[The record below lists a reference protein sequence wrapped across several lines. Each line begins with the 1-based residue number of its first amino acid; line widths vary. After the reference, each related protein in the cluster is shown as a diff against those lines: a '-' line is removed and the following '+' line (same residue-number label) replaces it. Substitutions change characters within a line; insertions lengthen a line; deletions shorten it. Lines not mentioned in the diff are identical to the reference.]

1 MQGQSGAA
9 LNMNSKSEVQ
19 SLVERYVS
27 SVELAL
33 KDLKILDHNSTL
45 IDNNMELVID
55 AAKRY
60 LSDAKYY
67 LKIKKEA
74 IALTSISYAEGLL
87 DALRIMELVDFE
99 WQRVETS

>member
-1 MQGQSGAA
+1 
-9 LNMNSKSEVQ
+9 MNPDNEVR

-33 KDLKILDHNSTL
+33 KDLKFIDPNTILGHQN
-45 IDNNMELVID
+45 IELVID
-55 AAKRY
+55 AVKRY

-99 WQRVETS
+99 WQRVDKT

>member
-1 MQGQSGAA
+1 
-9 LNMNSKSEVQ
+9 MNSDIEVR
-19 SLVERYVS
+19 SLVGRYVS

-33 KDLKILDHNSTL
+33 KNLKIRNSNSIL
-45 IDNNMELVID
+45 VDQNMERVID
-55 AAKRY
+55 AVKRY

-74 IALTSISYAEGLL
+74 TALTSISYAEGLL

-99 WQRVETS
+99 WQRADKS

>member
-1 MQGQSGAA
+1 
-9 LNMNSKSEVQ
+9 MNSDSEVR
-19 SLVERYVS
+19 SLVRRYVS

-33 KDLKILDHNSTL
+33 RDLNIRDFDSTL
-45 IDNNMELVID
+45 IDKNMELVID

-99 WQRVETS
+99 WQRVDTS

>member
-1 MQGQSGAA
+1 
-9 LNMNSKSEVQ
+9 MNSDSEVR
-19 SLVERYVS
+19 SLVRRYVS
-27 SVELAL
+27 SVELVL
-33 KDLKILDHNSTL
+33 RDLNIRDFDSTL
-45 IDNNMELVID
+45 IDKNMELVID

-87 DALRIMELVDFE
+87 DALRIMELVDFK
-99 WQRVETS
+99 WQRVDTS

>member
-1 MQGQSGAA
+1 
-9 LNMNSKSEVQ
+9 MNPDNEVR

-33 KDLKILDHNSTL
+33 KDLKFIDPNTILWHQN
-45 IDNNMELVID
+45 IELVID
-55 AAKRY
+55 AVKRY

-74 IALTSISYAEGLL
+74 IALTSISYSEGLL

-99 WQRVETS
+99 WQRVDKT

>member
-1 MQGQSGAA
+1 
-9 LNMNSKSEVQ
+9 MNSDNEVRL
-19 SLVERYVS
+19 LVERYVY

-33 KDLKILDHNSTL
+33 KDLKLRKLDSILVDQK
-45 IDNNMELVID
+45 MELVID
-55 AAKRY
+55 AVKRY

-87 DALRIMELVDFE
+87 DALRIMELVEFE
-99 WQRVETS
+99 WKRVDRS

>member
-1 MQGQSGAA
+1 
-9 LNMNSKSEVQ
+9 MNSDNEVRL
-19 SLVERYVS
+19 LVERYVY

-33 KDLKILDHNSTL
+33 KDLKLRKLDSIL
-45 IDNNMELVID
+45 IDQKMELVID
-55 AAKRY
+55 TVKRY

-87 DALRIMELVDFE
+87 DALRIMELVEFE
-99 WQRVETS
+99 WKRVERT

>member
-1 MQGQSGAA
+1 
-9 LNMNSKSEVQ
+9 MNLDNEVR
-19 SLVERYVS
+19 SLVLRYVS
-27 SVELAL
+27 SIEFAL
-33 KDLKILDHNSTL
+33 KDLKIRDSNSTFL
-45 IDNNMELVID
+45 EHHIALVID

-67 LKIKKEA
+67 LGIKKEA

-99 WQRVETS
+99 WQRVDKS

>member
-1 MQGQSGAA
+1 
-9 LNMNSKSEVQ
+9 MNSDSEVRL
-19 SLVERYVS
+19 LVERYVY

-33 KDLKILDHNSTL
+33 KDLKLRKLDSILVDQK
-45 IDNNMELVID
+45 MELVID
-55 AAKRY
+55 AVKRY

-87 DALRIMELVDFE
+87 DALRIMELVEFE
-99 WQRVETS
+99 WKRVDRT

>member
-1 MQGQSGAA
+1 
-9 LNMNSKSEVQ
+9 MNSNNEVR
-19 SLVERYVS
+19 SLVEGYVS

-33 KDLKILDHNSTL
+33 KDLKFIDSNTILGNQN
-45 IDNNMELVID
+45 IELVID
-55 AAKRY
+55 AVKRY

-99 WQRVETS
+99 WKRVDKT

>member
-1 MQGQSGAA
+1 
-9 LNMNSKSEVQ
+9 MNSDSEIR
-19 SLVERYVS
+19 SLVGKYVS

-33 KDLKILDHNSTL
+33 KDLKIRDSNSILADQKMGL
-45 IDNNMELVID
+45 IID
-55 AAKRY
+55 AVKRY

-99 WQRVETS
+99 WQRVDKS

>member
-1 MQGQSGAA
+1 
-9 LNMNSKSEVQ
+9 MNSDSEVR
-19 SLVERYVS
+19 SLVGRYVS
-27 SVELAL
+27 SVELVL
-33 KDLKILDHNSTL
+33 KDLKLRDPNS
-45 IDNNMELVID
+45 IVVDQKMELVMD
-55 AAKRY
+55 AVKRY

-99 WQRVETS
+99 WKRVDKF

>member
-1 MQGQSGAA
+1 
-9 LNMNSKSEVQ
+9 MNSDNEVR

-27 SVELAL
+27 SIEFAL
-33 KDLKILDHNSTL
+33 KDLKIRDSNSTVVEHH
-45 IDNNMELVID
+45 IELVVD

-67 LKIKKEA
+67 LGIKKEA
-74 IALTSISYAEGLL
+74 IALISISYAEGLL

-99 WQRVETS
+99 WQRVDKS

>member
-1 MQGQSGAA
+1 
-9 LNMNSKSEVQ
+9 MNSDNEVR
-19 SLVERYVS
+19 SLVDKYVS

-33 KDLKILDHNSTL
+33 KDLKFIDPNTILGDQN
-45 IDNNMELVID
+45 IELVID
-55 AAKRY
+55 AVKRY

-99 WQRVETS
+99 WQRVDKT

>member
-1 MQGQSGAA
+1 
-9 LNMNSKSEVQ
+9 MNSDSEIR
-19 SLVERYVS
+19 SLVGKYVS

-33 KDLKILDHNSTL
+33 KDLKIRDSNSIL
-45 IDNNMELVID
+45 ADQKMDLVID
-55 AAKRY
+55 TVKRY

-99 WQRVETS
+99 WQRVDKS

>member
-1 MQGQSGAA
+1 
-9 LNMNSKSEVQ
+9 MNPDSDVR
-19 SLVERYVS
+19 SLVGKYVF

-33 KDLKILDHNSTL
+33 NDLKIRDSNSIL
-45 IDNNMELVID
+45 VDQNMELVID
-55 AAKRY
+55 AVKRY

-99 WQRVETS
+99 WQRVDKI

>member
-1 MQGQSGAA
+1 
-9 LNMNSKSEVQ
+9 MNSDSEVR
-19 SLVERYVS
+19 SLVRRYVS
-27 SVELAL
+27 SVELVL
-33 KDLKILDHNSTL
+33 RDLNIRDFDSTL
-45 IDNNMELVID
+45 IDKNMELVID

-99 WQRVETS
+99 WQRVDTS

>member
-1 MQGQSGAA
+1 
-9 LNMNSKSEVQ
+9 MNSDSEVR
-19 SLVERYVS
+19 SLVGRYVS

-33 KDLKILDHNSTL
+33 KDLKLRDPNS
-45 IDNNMELVID
+45 IVVDQKMELVMD
-55 AAKRY
+55 AVKRY

-99 WQRVETS
+99 WIRVERP

>member
-1 MQGQSGAA
+1 
-9 LNMNSKSEVQ
+9 MNSDREVR
-19 SLVERYVS
+19 SLVGRYVS

-33 KDLKILDHNSTL
+33 KDLKIRDSNSTL
-45 IDNNMELVID
+45 VDQNMELVID
-55 AAKRY
+55 AVKRY

-87 DALRIMELVDFE
+87 DALRIMEVVDFE
-99 WQRVETS
+99 WQRVDKS

>member
-1 MQGQSGAA
+1 
-9 LNMNSKSEVQ
+9 MNSDNEVR

-33 KDLKILDHNSTL
+33 KDLKFIDPNTILGDQN
-45 IDNNMELVID
+45 IELVID
-55 AAKRY
+55 AVKRY

-67 LKIKKEA
+67 LKIKKET
-74 IALTSISYAEGLL
+74 IALTSISYSEGLL

-99 WQRVETS
+99 WQRVDKT